1 MEEKA
6 IIELYLARREEAIT
20 QTQKQYGRRLRRISD
35 GIVDDAQTAEECEN
49 DTYLQAWNR
58 IPPSQPYGYL
68 FPFLARIIRHISID
82 VCRSRGRLK
91 RDAVVVELT
100 RELEQCIP
108 SGHDPAAEV
117 DHILL
122 GELISRYLHSLPPEK
137 RNIFIRRY
145 WYLDSVRLIAARF
158 GIGESRV
165 KIVLY
170 RCRKELRQLLEKEG
184 FCL

>member
-82 VCRSRGRLK
+82 VCR
-91 RDAVVVELT
+91 
-100 RELEQCIP
+100 
-108 SGHDPAAEV
+108 
-117 DHILL
+117 
-122 GELISRYLHSLPPEK
+122 
-137 RNIFIRRY
+137 
-145 WYLDSVRLIAARF
+145 
-158 GIGESRV
+158 
-165 KIVLY
+165 
-170 RCRKELRQLLEKEG
+170 
-184 FCL
+184 